1 MFIKSAKEKKHPP
14 CFDFYFSSKFL
25 DLYIFCMN
33 KDSIIETQTKQVSQ
47 TIDELK
53 WNEFHHSTTCKFS
66 NMSRVSYGYILRH
79 SKDEQLSF
87 QPH

>member
-14 CFDFYFSSKFL
+14 CFNFYFSSKFL

-47 TIDELK
+47 TSDELK
-53 WNEFHHSTTCKFS
+53 WN
-66 NMSRVSYGYILRH
+66 
-79 SKDEQLSF
+79 
-87 QPH
+87 